1 MKRRFHT
8 LDVFTEK
15 PLSGN
20 PLAVVHDCEGLD
32 SEAMQRIAGEFNL
45 SETVFVMAPE
55 NPKHQASIR
64 IFTPV
69 HELPFAGHPTV
80 GTAILLNHLN
90 PEACRDEFV
99 LEEQVGLV
107 RCTISEA
114 EGGKV
119 ARFAL
124 PKVSEKLSWS
134 FDAEELADVLSLQPD
149 DLEAGQAELWDGGV
163 PYMIV
168 PLRSLEAVKRAQAK
182 VEKIKNVEPV
192 INGIPANP
200 YVFCRGGVD
209 ADAAFHARMFAAS
222 SGIAED
228 PATGSAVASLS
239 GWIAH
244 HLMADT
250 GEQQFKIEQGYEM
263 GRPSQIFLDLETKDG
278 DTIEAGI
285 SGKAIIISEGV
296 IEV

>member
-8 LDVFTEK
+8 LDVFNDQ

-20 PLAVVHDCEGLD
+20 PLAVVHDSEGLD
-32 SEAMQRIAGEFNL
+32 GEAMQRIAREFNL

-55 NPKHQASIR
+55 NPTHQAAIR

-90 PEACRDEFV
+90 PEACGDEFI
-99 LEEQVGLV
+99 LEEQVGPV
-107 RCTISEA
+107 RCTISETN
-114 EGGKV
+114 GGKV

-134 FDAEELADVLSLQPD
+134 FDPAQLADALSLQPE
-149 DLEAGQAELWDGGV
+149 DLEADLAELWDGGV

-168 PLRSLEAVKRAQAK
+168 PLRSLEAVERAQAK

-200 YVFCRGGVD
+200 YVFLPRWCRCGCGV
-209 ADAAFHARMFAAS
+209 FMHACLRPV
-222 SGIAED
+222 
-228 PATGSAVASLS
+228 PALPKIRPTGSAVASLS

-244 HLMADT
+244 HVMEDT
-250 GEQQFKIEQGYEM
+250 GKQNFKIEQGYEM
-263 GRPSQIFLDLETKDG
+263 GRPSQIFPR
-278 DTIEAGI
+278 
-285 SGKAIIISEGV
+285 SRN
-296 IEV
+296 